1 MHNFS
6 YYLPTRFVFGRG
18 AEEQAGE
25 MTRQAG
31 GTHALIHYG
40 GGSAL
45 RSGLIGKVEDS
56 LQKAGVRYAL
66 LGGAQPNP
74 LASKVYEGIRLIR
87 EEKIDFIIAV
97 GGGSAMDSAKAM
109 ALGAVYEGDF
119 WDFFCGKAVPQAHLP
134 VGTVLTIAASG
145 SESSNSAV
153 ITKDETREK
162 RGLNVELNRPVYA
175 LMNPEWTYSL
185 PPYQTACGATDIMAH
200 VLERYFTNEPGV
212 DLTDRLCEAVLSAV
226 IAAAPKALKHP
237 EDYDARAQLMWA
249 GTIAHNETVGVGRVG
264 DWASHKI
271 EHELSARYGVAHGA
285 GLAVVLPAWMRYHL
299 AHDPARFAQLA
310 VRVWGCEA
318 DFRAPEA
325 TGLAGIER
333 FEAFLRSIGMPGS
346 LKELGGKSE
355 DIPALAA
362 STRKDADGGVGNYTH
377 LFPADIE
384 AILRI
389 ADK

>member
-45 RSGLIGKVEDS
+45 RSGLIDKVEDS

-264 DWASHKI
+264 D
-271 EHELSARYGVAHGA
+271 
-285 GLAVVLPAWMRYHL
+285 
-299 AHDPARFAQLA
+299 
-310 VRVWGCEA
+310 
-318 DFRAPEA
+318 
-325 TGLAGIER
+325 
-333 FEAFLRSIGMPGS
+333 
-346 LKELGGKSE
+346 
-355 DIPALAA
+355 
-362 STRKDADGGVGNYTH
+362 
-377 LFPADIE
+377 
-384 AILRI
+384 
-389 ADK
+389 

>member
-1 MHNFS
+1 M
-6 YYLPTRFVFGRG
+6 
-18 AEEQAGE
+18 
-25 MTRQAG
+25 
-31 GTHALIHYG
+31 
-40 GGSAL
+40 
-45 RSGLIGKVEDS
+45 
-56 LQKAGVRYAL
+56 
-66 LGGAQPNP
+66 
-74 LASKVYEGIRLIR
+74 
-87 EEKIDFIIAV
+87 
-97 GGGSAMDSAKAM
+97 
-109 ALGAVYEGDF
+109 YEGDF

>member
-1 MHNFS
+1 MYF
-6 YYLPTRFVFGRG
+6 T
-18 AEEQAGE
+18 A
-25 MTRQAG
+25 
-31 GTHALIHYG
+31 
-40 GGSAL
+40 
-45 RSGLIGKVEDS
+45 
-56 LQKAGVRYAL
+56 

-87 EEKIDFIIAV
+87 AEKIDFILAV

-119 WDFFCGKAVPQAHLP
+119 WDFFCGKATPQAHLP
-134 VGTVLTIAASG
+134 VGAVLTIAASG

-153 ITKDETREK
+153 ITRDETLEK
-162 RGLNVELNRPVYA
+162 RGLNCELNRPVFA
-175 LMNPEWTYSL
+175 LMNPEWTCSL

-200 VLERYFTNEPGV
+200 VLERYFTNETGV

-226 IAAAPKALKHP
+226 IDAAPRALRQP
-237 EDYDARAQLMWA
+237 GDYDARAQLMWA
-249 GTIAHNETVGVGRVG
+249 GTIAHNETVGVGRQG

-271 EHELSARYGVAHGA
+271 EHELSAKYGVAHGA

-318 DFRAPEA
+318 DFRAPEV

-362 STRKDADGGVGNYTH
+362 STRKEADGGVGNYTH
-377 LFPADIE
+377 LFPQDIE

>member
-1 MHNFS
+1 MQSQPQPQLAAMLRGQMFEGFLLVKAAEQRTSSNGGK
-6 YYLPTRFVFGRG
+6 YLD
-18 AEEQAGE
+18 
-25 MTRQAG
+25 MTLAD
-31 GTHALIHYG
+31 
-40 GGSAL
+40 
-45 RSGLIGKVEDS
+45 RSGEVNAKMWD
-56 LQKAGVRYAL
+56 
-66 LGGAQPNP
+66 GA
-74 LASKVYEGIRLIR
+74 
-87 EEKIDFIIAV
+87 
-97 GGGSAMDSAKAM
+97 
-109 ALGAVYEGDF
+109 
-119 WDFFCGKAVPQAHLP
+119 
-134 VGTVLTIAASG
+134 
-145 SESSNSAV
+145 
-153 ITKDETREK
+153 
-162 RGLNVELNRPVYA
+162 
-175 LMNPEWTYSL
+175 
-185 PPYQTACGATDIMAH
+185 
-200 VLERYFTNEPGV
+200 
-212 DLTDRLCEAVLSAV
+212 
-226 IAAAPKALKHP
+226 AAAPKALKHP

-285 GLAVVLPAWMRYHL
+285 GLAVVLPAWMRHHL

-362 STRKDADGGVGNYTH
+362 STRKEADGGVGNYTH